1 MNRYFIFLFLGLAA
15 LFLLMRGEA
24 EHKKTVIHKISSEQI
39 KEIDEKEEKKIRE
52 AESTLPETTSTTDSH
67 SDKSDI
73 DQIWEENVKA
83 QLLRQAYDDSFD
95 IQITKEDSFSWKELG
110 KPIQVKSVKVQL
122 RNMAGETSSFR
133 AIVDP
138 SNGKILR
145 TWDRPVFDPIN
156 PRESRGIKLNPLYHP
171 QD

>member
-1 MNRYFIFLFLGLAA
+1 MNKYIIFLFIGLAA

-39 KEIDEKEEKKIRE
+39 TEIDEKEEKKIRE
-52 AESTLPETTSTTDSH
+52 AENSLLETTSSSDSY
-67 SDKSDI
+67 SDENEHDKV
-73 DQIWEENVKA
+73 WEENVKA

-95 IQITKEDSFSWKELG
+95 ISITKEDSFSWKELG
-110 KPIQVKSVKVQL
+110 RPIKVKSVKVQL

-145 TWDRPVFDPIN
+145 TWDRPVIDPIN